1 MKYSCKIDCFWFT
14 YFIIR
19 FFYLLFAILVFGR
32 ISTLG
37 DTQRYLGA
45 GINFTISIFY
55 NSTSLMDCI
64 GGLIGTLFGGTNI
77 ISNFPFMMISF
88 WIVKWTINE
97 LNLRKF
103 VNSSFLLVL
112 ISLPNFCIWTSV
124 CSKEIFGLAFSA
136 IFGVLLINFFNQKYQ
151 VRKRDFLAL
160 YLCLLFKPQYFPFIL
175 QALILVY
182 VINEKFK
189 TPEGKLGVGVFFIGC
204 NLLGLYLMRDLVNE
218 YADMMYI
225 HFSLD
230 SAESTRDNIWLQKD
244 DFFRKAPLGML
255 EAFYGPTLSEMVMK
269 PSHLV
274 AGLESLFMIGLFI
287 YLCRKIFFHFLVR
300 AKVHAMFFSVYSII
314 IVGICFLHYPFGIFN
329 PGSAIR
335 YRTNF
340 IFLFMLL
347 FLNIYVF
354 YKKKAQ
360 QN

>member
-112 ISLPNFCIWTSV
+112 IGAINWGLVGIFNF
-124 CSKEIFGLAFSA
+124 
-136 IFGVLLINFFNQKYQ
+136 
-151 VRKRDFLAL
+151 
-160 YLCLLFKPQYFPFIL
+160 
-175 QALILVY
+175 
-182 VINEKFK
+182 
-189 TPEGKLGVGVFFIGC
+189 
-204 NLLGLYLMRDLVNE
+204 NLD
-218 YADMMYI
+218 
-225 HFSLD
+225 
-230 SAESTRDNIWLQKD
+230 
-244 DFFRKAPLGML
+244 
-255 EAFYGPTLSEMVMK
+255 
-269 PSHLV
+269 
-274 AGLESLFMIGLFI
+274 IGLF
-287 YLCRKIFFHFLVR
+287 
-300 AKVHAMFFSVYSII
+300 
-314 IVGICFLHYPFGIFN
+314 
-329 PGSAIR
+329 
-335 YRTNF
+335 
-340 IFLFMLL
+340 
-347 FLNIYVF
+347 
-354 YKKKAQ
+354 
-360 QN
+360 